1 MRPITHY
8 RDELRTCS
16 EAARDYQPNIVLIE
30 LGQNLEQVRVLIDEI
45 TASSPSSSIVG
56 LVSSD
61 RISAGGSE
69 STLMI
74 QALRVGVEDFIR
86 RPVSS
91 RDLEQILT
99 RRMTPKRVDSANLG
113 QLISF
118 ISNKGG
124 VGKSTIAINTAVELA
139 RRFPQRVLLVD
150 ASLQIGVCATQLN
163 LQPKASIVDAWQ
175 QRERLDGRLLRE
187 LTTPHSSGL
196 SLLAAP
202 ASAVESSE
210 VDDAIVSRV
219 LLLARRNYDFVIVDT
234 FPLFDR
240 VNMAILDLSDM
251 AYVVA
256 ENVVP
261 TLQTV
266 RGFFELLADVEF
278 PKDRQRIVLNRF
290 SRSGSS
296 PGRGEVEQYLG
307 RTVDYVIPFD
317 KKIVQAANTGSPFV
331 LSLSRFSK
339 AKRAIR
345 DLVDDILDAK
355 APTTTRVDARVPNE
369 SFTESIEPDLQS
381 RDGDAGHIDSRG
393 DQMTR
398 VTR

>member
-1 MRPITHY
+1 
-8 RDELRTCS
+8 
-16 EAARDYQPNIVLIE
+16 
-30 LGQNLEQVRVLIDEI
+30 
-45 TASSPSSSIVG
+45 
-56 LVSSD
+56 
-61 RISAGGSE
+61 
-69 STLMI
+69 MI

-113 QLISF
+113 QVISF

-150 ASLQIGVCATQLN
+150 ASLQMGVCATQLN
-163 LQPKASIVDAWQ
+163 LQPKATIVDAWQ

-187 LTTPHSSGL
+187 LTTQHSSGL

-290 SRSGSS
+290 TRSGSS
-296 PGRGEVEQYLG
+296 PGRSEVEQFLG

-339 AKRAIR
+339 SKRAIR

-381 RDGDAGHIDSRG
+381 RNGDAGHIDSRG